1 MFLSYEEFGFFAK
14 HCQVA
19 YGWYHGKMRMKGF
32 FEKLPKEPVLAVP
45 PDGDN
50 EVLTE
55 EEETLKAREDLRNLV
70 PGAREREA
78 EELGLPA
85 DASYTTIERARQRE
99 QKKGERRTY
108 LNLKNWQKGTMLTM
122 CDKF

>member
-1 MFLSYEEFGFFAK
+1 
-14 HCQVA
+14 
-19 YGWYHGKMRMKGF
+19 MKGF
-32 FEKLPKEPVLAVP
+32 FEKLPKEPVLEVP

-55 EEETLKAREDLRNLV
+55 EEETFKRNLIRNLHLPSYTSYEDALKSREDLRNLV